1 MTATPRIS
9 KALVLAGAMAAF
21 GAIRAEAEHR
31 LSASPEQTTLAR
43 DTCIDVMRIRP
54 GFVPFDACVES
65 LAQTFMEKSS
75 SLMTLRGTATSY
87 ELSQPGQTSYSES
100 SPEERRRKE
109 EYSCARLGMLPG
121 SAGFSQCVGQL
132 DAALRSME
140 HSD

>member
-43 DTCIDVMRIRP
+43 DTCINVMRIRP

-65 LAQTFMEKSS
+65 LSETLKQKGTG
-75 SLMTLRGTATSY
+75 LMVQKGVSASY
-87 ELSQPGQTSYSES
+87 PEQTSYSQS
-100 SPEERRRKE
+100 NAEERLSKE
-109 EYSCARLGMLPG
+109 EHSCTQLGIAPG
-121 SAGFSQCVGQL
+121 TAGFSQCVVEL
-132 DAALRSME
+132 DSALRSTE
-140 HSD
+140 HSE